1 MKVDIAQKRGV
12 FIGKMNSILQE
23 FHFATPDVII
33 KLMNIYAT
41 TLYGSNTWN
50 IFSND
55 CEKLYSSFNVAVRQ
69 ILRVDRCTHRYLI
82 EALSQCHHLK
92 TVIASRYVTFHKT
105 LLASRKKPV
114 RFLARLNEIDLR
126 TVMGQTLF
134 KLMSLIGIKS
144 GDPSDLTAN
153 QVKKNLKYA
162 ELPVDEAWRVPL
174 CQELIEFRTGGVSLE
189 GFTSDEVEDILR
201 GACVS

>member
-23 FHFATPDVII
+23 FHFATPDVIN

-69 ILRVDRCTHRYLI
+69 ILRVDSV
-82 EALSQCHHLK
+82 ESQL
-92 TVIASRYVTFHKT
+92 
-105 LLASRKKPV
+105 
-114 RFLARLNEIDLR
+114 
-126 TVMGQTLF
+126 
-134 KLMSLIGIKS
+134 
-144 GDPSDLTAN
+144 
-153 QVKKNLKYA
+153 
-162 ELPVDEAWRVPL
+162 
-174 CQELIEFRTGGVSLE
+174 
-189 GFTSDEVEDILR
+189 
-201 GACVS
+201 